1 MNLNL
6 IKLSSTK
13 LLLLLFIVSINVF
26 SQEKYIK
33 HTVAKG
39 ESFYSISK
47 KYKVSVE
54 DIEEVNL
61 QYRDNLKPNAILLI
75 PNPKLK
81 KAVSNDEILHEVLP
95 KETLYGI
102 SKKYNVTIDA
112 IKKANPNIDSE
123 GLKVG
128 TVLKFFGTRSKVEN
142 ASENALQTKSLKSE
156 TEPIEIAEQE
166 VLTHE
171 VLPKETKYG
180 ISRKY
185 KISIATLEKL
195 NPEIGNELSVGMKLK
210 VRKLATSEVKTEEVT
225 ETKSEPKQTKNEN
238 ISPSGEPY
246 AVLIPIYE
254 KADLPD
260 LLVNTASENLGTAYR
275 GGGKDKG
282 GFDCS
287 GLMIYTFGKYD
298 VKLPRTSSEQSQF
311 GTTISAA
318 ESQKGDLIFFSTNGS
333 GSINHVGMITEV
345 IGDEI
350 KFIHSSSSN
359 GVIISSNQES
369 YYAKCFRK
377 IARVLK

>member
-1 MNLNL
+1 
-6 IKLSSTK
+6 LSSTK
-13 LLLLLFIVSINVF
+13 LFILSFLLSLNAF

-33 HTVAKG
+33 HSVVKG
-39 ESFYSISK
+39 ESFFSIAK
-47 KYKVSVE
+47 KYNTTVE

-61 QYRDNLKPNAILLI
+61 QFRNNLKPNAVLLI
-75 PNPKLK
+75 PSPKFK
-81 KAVSNDEILHEVLP
+81 KTVTSLETSHEVLA

-102 SKKYNVTIDA
+102 SKKYNVSIEA
-112 IKKANPNIDSE
+112 IKKANPSIDTE

-128 TVLKFFGTRSKVEN
+128 LMIKIPGAKSTVGTEAGTSPTKPPKQEEVETIK
-142 ASENALQTKSLKSE
+142 AEDQD
-156 TEPIEIAEQE
+156 EI
-166 VLTHE
+166 THE

-180 ISRKY
+180 ISKKY
-185 KISIATLEKL
+185 GISIATLEKL
-195 NPEIGNELSVGMKLK
+195 NPEIAAALSVGTKLK
-210 VRKLATSEVKTEEVT
+210 IKKSTKSNSKTEEIA
-225 ETKSEPKQTKNEN
+225 ETKSEPKPTKNEN
-238 ISPSGEPY
+238 VSASGEPY
-246 AVLIPIYE
+246 AVLIPVYE

-260 LLVNTASENLGTAYR
+260 LLVNYASENIGTSYKS
-275 GGGKDKG
+275 GGKDKG

-287 GLMIYTFGKYD
+287 GLMIYTFLKYG
-298 VKLPRTSSEQSQF
+298 VSLPRTSSEQSQF

-345 IGDEI
+345 IGEEI

-369 YYAKCFRK
+369 YYAKCFKK